1 MKKKFAFMISV
12 LLVCTCVLGLTACSS
27 GGNGEHKHEYE
38 NEWSFDKNEHWQI
51 CKTCGGKGNV
61 GKHSFIDGA
70 CKCGYAKGSENL
82 SYKISV
88 DDNYY
93 IVTGMGTCNEKNISI
108 LSTYNGKPVREI
120 EEKAFEGNTSIESV
134 FIPNGVRKIGEKTFA
149 GCSSLSSITIPNSVT
164 DIEKNAFSN
173 CALTNIVIPNNIT
186 RIKEGV
192 FSGCSSLSSVT
203 IPSSVNTIEMDAFS
217 NCQNGRDV
225 YYAGSVENWCKIKC
239 YINSSPLSN
248 GAKLYI
254 NGELVTNLVIPD
266 GVTGIGISAFMGC
279 GSIRSVTIP
288 DSVTSI
294 GEFAFYGCTSLT
306 SVTIPNS
313 VTSIGS
319 HAFANCYR
327 LMEIYNLSSLN
338 IQKGSG
344 ENGGVAK
351 YAKVVHTSKNEP
363 SHITTTNDGYIFY
376 DDENETLLVNY
387 IGKETNIVLPSNFN
401 GKTYQIHDNAFNYC
415 GNITSVI
422 IPKGVTRIG
431 NSAFESCSSLTSI
444 IIPNS
449 ITWIGIS
456 VFSSCSSLTSVTIPD
471 SVTYIGYWAFRGCS
485 VLEKIEVEKG
495 NTKYHSDGNCIIET
509 ASKTLVLGCNNSVI
523 PTDGSVTIIGQLAFN
538 GCNSLTSI
546 TIPDSVTNIGY
557 FAFDGCNAL
566 SEVFYKGTSS
576 EWNRINIYEYNS
588 NLLSAT
594 RYYYRETEPT
604 DSGNY
609 WHYVDGVVTKW

>member
-1 MKKKFAFMISV
+1 MKKKFAFIIISV

-27 GGNGEHKHEYE
+27 GGNDEHKHEYE
-38 NEWSFDKNEHWQI
+38 NAWGFDKNEHWQI
-51 CKTCGGKGNV
+51 CKACGGKGNV
-61 GKHSFIDGA
+61 EGHSFNEDGA
-70 CKCGYAKGSENL
+70 CKCGYVKGSEKL
-82 SYKISV
+82 TYKPSL

-108 LSTYNGKPVREI
+108 FSTYNGKPVREI
-120 EEKAFEGNTSIESV
+120 EERAFDGNSFIESV
-134 FIPNGVRKIGEKTFA
+134 FIPNGVRKIGEKAFND
-149 GCSSLSSITIPNSVT
+149 CSSLSSVTIPDSVT
-164 DIEKNAFSN
+164 DIEKYAFSG

-401 GKTYQIHDNAFNYC
+401 GKTYQIHDNAFYDC
-415 GNITSVI
+415 SRLTSITIPSSVTSI
-422 IPKGVTRIG
+422 EDY
-431 NSAFESCSSLTSI
+431 AFYNCSSLTSI
-444 IIPNS
+444 IIPEGVTS
-449 ITWIGIS
+449 IGRCA
-456 VFSSCSSLTSVTIPD
+456 FDGCSSLTSVTIPS
-471 SVTYIGYWAFRGCS
+471 SVTSIGN
-485 VLEKIEVEKG
+485 L
-495 NTKYHSDGNCIIET
+495 
-509 ASKTLVLGCNNSVI
+509 
-523 PTDGSVTIIGQLAFN
+523 
-538 GCNSLTSI
+538 
-546 TIPDSVTNIGY
+546 
-557 FAFDGCNAL
+557 AFDGCNVL

-576 EWNRINIYEYNS
+576 EWNSIVIRDYNS
-588 NLLSAT
+588 GLLNAT
-594 RYYYRETEPT
+594 RYYYSETKPT

-609 WHYVDGVVTKW
+609 WHYVDEVVTKW

>member
-1 MKKKFAFMISV
+1 MKKKFAFIISV
-12 LLVCTCVLGLTACSS
+12 LLVCTCVLGLTACNG

-38 NEWSFDKNEHWQI
+38 NAWGFDKYEHWQI
-51 CKTCGGKGNV
+51 CKACGGKGKV
-61 GKHSFIDGA
+61 EGHSFNEDGA
-70 CKCGYAKGSENL
+70 CKCGYVKGSEKL
-82 SYKISV
+82 TYKPSL

-108 LSTYNGKPVREI
+108 FSTYNGKPVREI
-120 EEKAFEGNTSIESV
+120 EERAFDGNSFIESV
-134 FIPNGVRKIGEKTFA
+134 FIPNGVRKIGEKAFND
-149 GCSSLSSITIPNSVT
+149 CSSLSSVTIPNSVT

-225 YYAGSVENWCKIKC
+225 YYAGSVENWCKIKRN
-239 YINSSPLSN
+239 IRSSPLSN

-266 GVTGIGISAFMGC
+266 GVTGIGSSAFMGC
-279 GSIRSVTIP
+279 SSLRSVTIG
-288 DSVTSI
+288 SGVTSI
-294 GEFAFYGCTSLT
+294 DEFAFYGCTSLT

-319 HAFANCYR
+319 SAFANCYR
-327 LMEIYNLSSLN
+327 LVEIYNLSSLN
-338 IQKGSG
+338 IQKGSS
-344 ENGGVAK
+344 ENGYVAK
-351 YAKVVHTSKNEP
+351 YAKVVHTSKDEP
-363 SHITTTNDGYIFY
+363 SRITTTNDGYIFY
-376 DDENETLLVNY
+376 DGVNETLLVNY

-415 GNITSVI
+415 SNITSVI

-431 NSAFESCSSLTSI
+431 NSAFE
-444 IIPNS
+444 
-449 ITWIGIS
+449 
-456 VFSSCSSLTSVTIPD
+456 SCSSLTSVTIPD

-523 PTDGSVTIIGQLAFN
+523 PTDGSVTIIGHLAFN
-538 GCNSLTSI
+538 GCSGLTSI
-546 TIPDSVTNIGY
+546 TIPSSVTSIGY
-557 FAFDGCNAL
+557 WAFEDCNAL

-576 EWNRINIYEYNS
+576 EWNSIDIGYDNS
-588 NLLSAT
+588 NLLDAT
-594 RYYYRETEPT
+594 RYYYSETEPT
-604 DSGNY
+604 DSGKY